1 MPNTNS
7 AKKRLRQNVAQRIH
21 NRAIKSEIKTQF
33 RNLRAILTAGNVEET
48 ENLFRV
54 MAQKLDRAAARNI
67 IHPNRAGRIKSRF
80 QRRIRMAKQS
90 A

>member
-7 AKKRLRQNVAQRIH
+7 AKKRLRQNVAQRIR
-21 NRAIKSEIKTQF
+21 NRAIKSEIKTQL

-67 IHPNRAGRIKSRF
+67 INRRAHSRCGGV
-80 QRRIRMAKQS
+80 RCLRLIR
-90 A
+90 